1 METLKDGGTSVLQMN
16 DVQWMHQCA
25 YVSVDEE
32 IEISR
37 EKNQFFYFLTLYHCS
52 SVVTCFEFFFICF

>member
-25 YVSVDEE
+25 YVSVD
-32 IEISR
+32 R
-37 EKNQFFYFLTLYHCS
+37 
-52 SVVTCFEFFFICF
+52 